1 MKALKFSFWL
11 VIAIMHQHAWLQ
23 NRSYK
28 IERAESSTFS
38 FIESVLEKLSQFSP
52 SQKLEFQNCL
62 SLFIQK
68 GGKSSKLPAKIIQWV
83 CRLGTNNRYHFS
95 NSFQKSD
102 CIRFLLDAKVDPN
115 AVDEWGNTPLFILT
129 NERPAIDIKCIE
141 IMLDAGAHIDLAL
154 EKGYNARFSA
164 LRILKSRLNENYS
177 EIFPLINSVRPL
189 NCLCANVIRK
199 NKIPFG
205 KLIPSRPTLESFVR
219 RHSQKNPNMCAS
231 IPHFFTLLSFCDS
244 GETQ

>member
-1 MKALKFSFWL
+1 M
-11 VIAIMHQHAWLQ
+11 
-23 NRSYK
+23 
-28 IERAESSTFS
+28 
-38 FIESVLEKLSQFSP
+38 
-52 SQKLEFQNCL
+52 QKL
-62 SLFIQK
+62 IQTP
-68 GGKSSKLPAKIIQWV
+68 S
-83 CRLGTNNRYHFS
+83 TN
-95 NSFQKSD
+95 
-102 CIRFLLDAKVDPN
+102 
-115 AVDEWGNTPLFILT
+115 PLFILA
-129 NERPAIDIKCIE
+129 NERLAIDIKCIE
-141 IMLDAGAHIDLAL
+141 IMLDAGAHIDLVL

-189 NCLCANVIRK
+189 NCLCANVIRQ
-199 NKIPFG
+199 NEIPFE